1 MLIALMT
8 IYILGGGS
16 SAFLDFVAD
25 SRDAVKTVMV
35 KDERQK
41 EALSVLKQMKKTT
54 NAHNKQNRKLKK
66 ELGKSIEDREDGT
79 GNLAIIFDQ
88 HYEDLG
94 SYTSDILDL
103 RFDLKEHVTREE
115 WVQIFPAE

>member
-25 SRDAVKTVMV
+25 SREAIKTVMV
-35 KDERQK
+35 NDERPK
-41 EALSVLKQMKKTT
+41 AARGVLKQMKKTT
-54 NAHNKQNRKLKK
+54 NAHSKQNRKLKK
-66 ELGKSIEDREDGT
+66 ELGKSLEDREDGT

-88 HYEDLG
+88 HYDDLG

-103 RFDLKEHVTREE
+103 RFELKEHITQEE
-115 WVQIFPAE
+115 WVQIFPEE